1 MKKYIAFRV
10 DRGVFDPE
18 TYSINHDLYEVLGQR
33 ETDLNWERIGG
44 TYETEAEAHDF
55 AAHAKSISGKG
66 YRGGSY
72 CPVYNPSG
80 YGYSDI

>member
-10 DRGVFDPE
+10 DHGVYDPE
-18 TYSINHDLYEVLGQR
+18 TYSINYNLYRVLGQKP
-33 ETDLNWERIGG
+33 TDYNWEQVGG

-55 AAHAKSISGKG
+55 AAHAKSLNGKG
-66 YRGGSY
+66 Y

-80 YGYSDI
+80 YGYMDI